1 MLPRT
6 EQGAG
11 GAMCTEHR
19 DNAVVPKACVL
30 HQPVGQM
37 KYQGKDNLD
46 QQLNRKEADVLPY
59 ITI

>member
-6 EQGAG
+6 EHGAG
-11 GAMCTEHR
+11 GAMCPEHW
-19 DNAVVPKACVL
+19 DGAVVTKACVL

-46 QQLNRKEADVLPY
+46 QQLNHREADILQY
-59 ITI
+59 ITS